1 MLPTGALG
9 LTKRGFSPMMSLKPN
24 HIGTQSNAIKQ
35 ADPMK
40 HQILSRR
47 AFALGALASG
57 GALAA
62 CGNGIGSTGGGTID
76 ARVDATLLE
85 MYNTYPNTRTLAEKS
100 NGMLVMPLVT
110 EAGLGLGGAYGRGAL
125 RVNDITVDYY
135 SVTKASG
142 GLQIGAQQYAHV
154 LFFMTEDA
162 LVNFRRSQGWAAG
175 ANIEY
180 VISDRGDSVNA
191 DTTTALAPVLAVVFG
206 RAGLRLGAT
215 LEGSKY
221 TRIIP

>member
-1 MLPTGALG
+1 MTHMIF
-9 LTKRGFSPMMSLKPN
+9 T
-24 HIGTQSNAIKQ
+24 
-35 ADPMK
+35 
-40 HQILSRR
+40 RR
-47 AFALGALASG
+47 AFALGAVAG
-57 GALAA
+57 TGVLAA
-62 CGNGIGSTGGGTID
+62 CGNGIGSSGAATID
-76 ARVDATLLE
+76 ARVDATLQE
-85 MYNTYPNTRTLAEKS
+85 MYREFPNTRMLAEKA

-110 EAGLGLGGAYGRGAL
+110 EAGLGFGGAFGRGAL
-125 RVNDITVDYY
+125 RVNNISVDYY

-154 LFFMTEDA
+154 LFFMTNDA
-162 LVNFRRSQGWAAG
+162 LSSFRSSPGWAAG

-180 VISDRGDSVNA
+180 VISDRGDSLSA
-191 DTTTALAPVLAVVFG
+191 DTNTLLSPVLAVVFG

>member
-1 MLPTGALG
+1 M
-9 LTKRGFSPMMSLKPN
+9 
-24 HIGTQSNAIKQ
+24 TQSNFT
-35 ADPMK
+35 
-40 HQILSRR
+40 RR
-47 AFALGALASG
+47 TFALGAMAST

-62 CGNGIGSTGGGTID
+62 CGNGVGSGGARTID
-76 ARVDATLLE
+76 ARVNSTLAQ
-85 MYNTYPNTRTLAEKS
+85 MYREFPNTRILAEKS

-125 RVNDITVDYY
+125 LLENTPVDYY

-154 LFFMTEDA
+154 LFFMTDEA
-162 LVNFRRSQGWAAG
+162 LSGFRSSPGWAAG
-175 ANIEY
+175 VNVEY

-191 DTTTALAPVLAVVFG
+191 DTTTALSPVLAVVFA
-206 RAGLRLGAT
+206 RAGLRVGAT